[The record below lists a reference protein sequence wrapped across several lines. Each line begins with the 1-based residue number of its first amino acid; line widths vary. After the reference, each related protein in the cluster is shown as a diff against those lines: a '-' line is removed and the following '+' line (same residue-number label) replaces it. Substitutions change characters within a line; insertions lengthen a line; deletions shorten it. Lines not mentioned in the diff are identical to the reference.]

1 MPNTERI
8 ESLISPEA
16 LKQFEQLKASTDAN
30 TASFEKLIAKAVEL
44 NKAVGNAST
53 FKEVNKATAEMTAN
67 EKALAKQVDELAKA
81 NEKLTKLFDQQAKK
95 LQELSDKKKKD
106 SDDSKKNIDA
116 VAKAEEKLINSYSAE
131 ARKLAEIREQQALVN
146 KANKQS
152 AQETLGLSGAYKQ
165 LEQQYKKAAQENNK
179 RWSIRQI
186 NNQPKK
192 RWVY

>member
-30 TASFEKLIAKAVEL
+30 AASFEKLIAKAVEL

-81 NEKLTKLFDQQAKK
+81 NAKLQALYSDEAKK
-95 LQELSDKKKKD
+95 
-106 SDDSKKNIDA
+106 I
-116 VAKAEEKLINSYSAE
+116 
-131 ARKLAEIREQQALVN
+131 AEI
-146 KANKQS
+146 
-152 AQETLGLSGAYKQ
+152 
-165 LEQQYKKAAQENNK
+165 
-179 RWSIRQI
+179 
-186 NNQPKK
+186 
-192 RWVY
+192 